1 MRASLNEMKWFE
13 NQIIL
18 FIQVRFSG
26 KAVCVVGL
34 VLVGSPSSELESIT
48 VCFVKFL
55 TLLGRFWKILRASL
69 NDMDWLENQINRF
82 I

>member
-1 MRASLNEMKWFE
+1 MDWFE
-13 NQIIL
+13 NQIIR

-34 VLVGSPSSELESIT
+34 VLTHLSCESIT
-48 VCFVKFL
+48 ICFVKFM
-55 TLLGRFWKILRASL
+55 TLLGICWKILIASL
-69 NDMDWLENQINRF
+69 NDMDWLENQISRF